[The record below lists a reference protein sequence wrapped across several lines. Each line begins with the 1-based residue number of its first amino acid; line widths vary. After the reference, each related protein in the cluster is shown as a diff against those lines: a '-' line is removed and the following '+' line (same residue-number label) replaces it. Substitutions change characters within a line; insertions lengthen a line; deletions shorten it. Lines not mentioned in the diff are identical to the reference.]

1 MWFILWYVSDSH
13 GTIHAPATKAVCV
26 LVMRRRKTNI
36 FRVGISLMP
45 CMEGVLVSEKL
56 KEIRISLKQQAS
68 EHLSIELHVYCTKT
82 SHLRGQKQACTKAY
96 LMSITASLSGRFFFH
111 PTWITDRALCQL
123 EGSPCHPAS
132 PMPGSSHKHS
142 WPTMVARSVVSA

>member
-56 KEIRISLKQQAS
+56 KQIRISLKQQAS

-96 LMSITASLSGRFFFH
+96 LMSITASLSGRFFF
-111 PTWITDRALCQL
+111 PPYVDNRSCTVSTRRFTM
-123 EGSPCHPAS
+123 SPCIPHAWIFFTGVCFPQA
-132 PMPGSSHKHS
+132 
-142 WPTMVARSVVSA
+142 